1 MLKCL
6 PLLQLLRLLY
16 LGILQ
21 IIRYIIKTVRFI
33 RTKYSIHNY
42 CQHLTYNQ
50 AAHSLLFQ
58 NSPADLP
65 DTSLNCGDDSVFL
78 PSSPTSKTSSDPLQ
92 QTTAA
97 FAHLSIP
104 GSEVHSAPGRLVV
117 STWLVIQREIEISPH
132 SQSISNNQ
140 CSFAGRQS
148 LHHCATLPMKNPRQ
162 QRLFWINKQIK

>member
-33 RTKYSIHNY
+33 RAKYSIHNY

-92 QTTAA
+92 QATNA

-117 STWLVIQREIEISPH
+117 STWLVIQREIEIVPH
-132 SQSISNNQ
+132 LQLISDYQ
-140 CSFAGRQS
+140 CYFTGRPS
-148 LHHCATLPMKNPRQ
+148 LHPCATLPMKTPRQ
-162 QRLFWINKQIK
+162 RRLFWIKKQIK

>member
-97 FAHLSIP
+97 FAHLGIP
-104 GSEVHSAPGRLVV
+104 GPEVHSAPGRLVV
-117 STWLVIQREIEISPH
+117 TTWLVIQRELKFSH
-132 SQSISNNQ
+132 TNNQ
-140 CSFAGRQS
+140 FLTNVLLQAAQAFILAPPS
-148 LHHCATLPMKNPRQ
+148 P
-162 QRLFWINKQIK
+162 

>member
-1 MLKCL
+1 MLL
-6 PLLQLLRLLY
+6 LLY

-21 IIRYIIKTVRFI
+21 IIRYLIKTVRFI
-33 RTKYSIHNY
+33 RAKYSIHNY

-78 PSSPTSKTSSDPLQ
+78 PSTPTSKTSSNPLQ

-97 FAHLSIP
+97 FAHLGIP
-104 GSEVHSAPGRLVV
+104 GPEVHSAPGRLVA
-117 STWLVIQREIEISPH
+117 IQREIEMFPHEQLIS
-132 SQSISNNQ
+132 NQ
-140 CSFAGRQS
+140 CSFAGRPS
-148 LHHCATLPMKNPRQ
+148 LPPYASLPMKTPRQ
-162 QRLFWINKQIK
+162 RRLFWINKQIK